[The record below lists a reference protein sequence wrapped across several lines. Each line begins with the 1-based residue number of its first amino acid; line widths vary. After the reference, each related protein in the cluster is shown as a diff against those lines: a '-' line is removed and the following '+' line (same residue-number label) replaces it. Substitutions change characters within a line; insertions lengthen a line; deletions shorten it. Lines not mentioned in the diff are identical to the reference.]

1 MPEDERTN
9 GKWKIEQCSVEPE
22 TAIYH
27 FGYSGQPKK
36 ADIILRKDFSQPN
49 QYFNKKEII

>member
-1 MPEDERTN
+1 MPEDEWTN

-36 ADIILRKDFSQPN
+36 ADIILGKDFSQPN